1 MNLQIVVAGTEVVS
15 ALAVTFTLIAMIKH
29 PAEHQVIEGSGGRFP
44 GGSHHG
50 PAMESHA
57 VGSAISKATTN

>member
-44 GGSHHG
+44 GGSHQWSGNGVARCGIRHF
-50 PAMESHA
+50 
-57 VGSAISKATTN
+57 